1 MEEIKSRGRVDRLTV
16 GQMEKD
22 AAHGRAHCSPQPG
35 AELSGSHTEPWAVYS
50 LGRCSEY

>member
-1 MEEIKSRGRVDRLTV
+1 MEEIKSRGRVDRPTV

-22 AAHGRAHCSPQPG
+22 AAHGHAHCSHQPD
-35 AELSGSHTEPWAVYS
+35 AELSGSHTVPWTVYS